1 MGSRACLK
9 LPEAVC
15 VRSYLPRKTDQE
27 RGMAQLS
34 PLISL
39 IVIIPLIAFWLWMFD
54 DMLKTDRLPGL
65 LTNDARLDWMV
76 AFILFNVFAA
86 VVYYAIVYRQR
97 H

>member
-1 MGSRACLK
+1 M
-9 LPEAVC
+9 
-15 VRSYLPRKTDQE
+15 YMTTYQE

-39 IVIIPLIAFWLWMFD
+39 IFIVPLIAFWLWMFD
-54 DMLKTDRLPGL
+54 DMLKNDRLPGL
-65 LTNDARLDWMV
+65 VTNDARLDWMI
-76 AFILFNVFAA
+76 AFILCNVFAA

>member
-1 MGSRACLK
+1 
-9 LPEAVC
+9 
-15 VRSYLPRKTDQE
+15 
-27 RGMAQLS
+27 MAQLS

-86 VVYYAIVYRQR
+86 VVYYALVYRQR